1 MSDFEIK
8 IDITRSTK
16 ANEDKND
23 DEKRYTNFIRKSS
36 KLFKLRDKK
45 EALEQ
50 RLEKLM
56 GEIAILEEFL
66 LDVLE
71 SP

>member
-8 IDITRSTK
+8 IDITRSTTK
-16 ANEDKND
+16 AHED
-23 DEKRYTNFIRKSS
+23 KRYTNFIRKSS

-66 LDVLE
+66 LEVLE

>member
-23 DEKRYTNFIRKSS
+23 DEKRYTNFIRKSI
-36 KLFKLRDKK
+36 KLYKMRDSLTKLETKMED
-45 EALEQ
+45 
-50 RLEKLM
+50 LM
-56 GEIAILEEFL
+56 TKIAITENEL
-66 LDVLE
+66 LDVLDN
-71 SP
+71 P